1 MVKDQTASTSDSG
14 VILLLTAL
22 TQYIY
27 FNVLLQAPAG
37 NRKRIEKISK
47 MTLILDDRIQ

>member
-1 MVKDQTASTSDSG
+1 MVKDQTASASDSG
-14 VILLLTAL
+14 VILLLKAL

-47 MTLILDDRIQ
+47 TILILDDRIQ

>member
-1 MVKDQTASTSDSG
+1 MVKDQTASASDSG

-22 TQYIY
+22 TEYIC

-37 NRKRIEKISK
+37 NRKK
-47 MTLILDDRIQ
+47 D

>member
-1 MVKDQTASTSDSG
+1 MKDQTASASDSG

-22 TQYIY
+22 TEYIY
-27 FNVLLQAPAG
+27 FNMLLQAPAG

-47 MTLILDDRIQ
+47 TISILGDRIQ